1 MTDKK
6 TPREP
11 IQPKNMSGKT
21 LSNILIS
28 AATAAWIAN
37 SLLGSNQDAV
47 HQGQEQSQQ
56 VAALEKKLLMLEQE
70 VSGLDAYLTLAEEGT
85 IDASQCD
92 IADVILES
100 SEIVQQSATQQRKLL
115 SQVDYVSVSESISYR
130 KRQDEASQ
138 KIKARAGQ
146 LQDICQHLF
155 AKEITVVQQNYNVPA
170 GWWDRPEISFNYDQ

>member
-6 TPREP
+6 PSKEP
-11 IQPKNMSGKT
+11 IQPKSMSGKGLERFL
-21 LSNILIS
+21 LSAFAGAMIGKVVVDTGNEF
-28 AATAAWIAN
+28 AN
-37 SLLGSNQDAV
+37 LERERV
-47 HQGQEQSQQ
+47 QQ
-56 VAALEKKLLMLEQE
+56 VSSLERKLVILEQE